1 MPDMDEVKG
10 KVKEGLGGAQEQAGR
25 MAGDRDTEA
34 EGAARK
40 HEGKAEGMFGKAKDA
55 AGDAV
60 DAVKDK
66 LGH

>member
-10 KVKEGLGGAQEQAGR
+10 KVKEGIGSTQEQAGR
-25 MAGDRDTEA
+25 MAGDRDMEA

-40 HEGKAEGMFGKAKDA
+40 HEGKAEGLVGKVKDTV
-55 AGDAV
+55 GDAV
-60 DAVKDK
+60 DGVTDT